1 MYLNEKTALIHR
13 LIDYAEA
20 DPPALFSVTEDATAA
35 DLDEAIRIIS
45 AERSSHVPAKRR
57 PLGRADLSPRRQA

>member
-1 MYLNEKTALIHR
+1 MNERTRFIHR

-45 AERSSHVPAKRR
+45 SLPTVGAGVPDGPPSSRSPK
-57 PLGRADLSPRRQA
+57 

>member
-1 MYLNEKTALIHR
+1 MFFNERSEMINR